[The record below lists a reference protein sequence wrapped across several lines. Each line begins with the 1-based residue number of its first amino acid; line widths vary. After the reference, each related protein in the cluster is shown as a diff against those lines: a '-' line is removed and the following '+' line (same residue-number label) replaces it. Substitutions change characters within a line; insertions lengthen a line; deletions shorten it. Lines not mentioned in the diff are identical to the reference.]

1 MAVMGDPQSLILSP
15 TLELRMR
22 PLLFLA
28 TKILSTTVAFAAF
41 AQAPAAP
48 PHNIVLFVADGLRF
62 RMVDDRTAPT
72 MAAIAREGVSL
83 RNSHALFPTF
93 TTANASGLATGHMLG
108 DTGDFSNTIYTGFEV
123 PSAGNSSTPFLE
135 NDAVLGEVDAHFSG
149 NYLDEATI
157 LKLARDKGYSTAA
170 IGKLGPALI
179 FDSTERSGGQ
189 TILFDDATGTP
200 KGIPL
205 SAEVTQ
211 RLQAVN
217 LPAAAP
223 SRGANGAPGN
233 VSTPGTI
240 TANVVQQD
248 YFAAVATRVV
258 LPMFKERNKPFLLV
272 FWSRDPDGTQH
283 NQGDSLNVLVPGING
298 PTSLAAI
305 GNADDDL
312 ARIRSALSELGLLE
326 STNIIVAS
334 DHGFSTIS
342 KESQTSSTVATRF
355 SDTLPGHL
363 PFGFVALD
371 LSHAL
376 NLPLID
382 PDDDYKVIGAGQHTK
397 NGNGLIGGDRTKP
410 QIVVAANGGSDLIYI
425 PDGDA
430 ATAKRVIDF
439 LLTQDYVSGIF
450 VDSKLGKLP
459 GTLSLDDIALE
470 GAAITPHPAIAI
482 SFRSFDTV
490 CGEPVLCTVEVAD
503 TALQQGQGMH
513 GSFGRADTWNF
524 MAMQGPDF
532 KSQFV
537 DPAPASNADLGRTIA
552 HLMQLDVKDKG
563 KLTGRVL
570 SETLPNGAVPAVTSR
585 VLVSDPAPNGL
596 ATVVNM
602 QMVGEIRYYD
612 AAGFSGRTVGLS
624 STILPA
630 ATQ

>member
-1 MAVMGDPQSLILSP
+1 
-15 TLELRMR
+15 MR
-22 PLLFLA
+22 PLLSLA
-28 TKILSTTVAFAAF
+28 TTILSTTFAFAAF

-48 PHNIVLFVADGLRF
+48 PRNVVLFVADGLRF
-62 RMVDDRTAPT
+62 RMVDELTAPT

-93 TTANASGLATGHMLG
+93 TTANASGMATGHMLG

-123 PSAGNSSTPFLE
+123 PSAGGSVTPFLE
-135 NDAVLGEVDAHFSG
+135 NDAVLGDVDEHFSG

-157 LKLARDKGYSTAA
+157 LKLARDKGYSTAS
-170 IGKLGPALI
+170 IGKLGPTLI
-179 FDSTERSGGQ
+179 FDSTERSGAQ
-189 TILFDDATGTP
+189 TILIDDATGTP

-217 LPAAAP
+217 LPLAAP
-223 SRGANGAPGN
+223 SRGANGAAGN
-233 VSTPGTI
+233 VSTPGT
-240 TANVVQQD
+240 TNANVVQQD
-248 YFAAVATRVV
+248 YFAAATTRVV

-305 GNADDDL
+305 RNADDNL
-312 ARIRSALSELGLLE
+312 ARIRFALSELGLLE
-326 STNIIVAS
+326 STNIIVTA

-355 SDTLPGHL
+355 SDALPGHL

-371 LSHAL
+371 LAHAL
-376 NLPLID
+376 NLPLTD
-382 PDDDYKVIGAGQHTK
+382 PDDGYKIIGEGQHTK
-397 NGNGLIGGDRTKP
+397 NGNGLIGADRNNP
-410 QIVVAANGGSDLIYI
+410 RIVVAANGGSDLIYI
-425 PDGDA
+425 PDGDTT
-430 ATAKRVIDF
+430 TAKRVVDT

-450 VDSKLGKLP
+450 VDSRLGKFP

-470 GAAITPHPAIAI
+470 GAAITPRPAIAI

-490 CGEPVLCTVEVAD
+490 CGEPVLCAVEVAD

-513 GSFGRADTWNF
+513 GSFSRADTWNF

-552 HLMQLDVKDKG
+552 QLMQLEFKDQG
-563 KLTGRVL
+563 KLVGRVL

-602 QMVGEIRYYD
+602 QMVGEIRYFD
-612 AAGFSGRTVGLS
+612 AAGFAGRTVGLS
-624 STILPA
+624 STVLPA

>member
-1 MAVMGDPQSLILSP
+1 
-15 TLELRMR
+15 MR
-22 PLLFLA
+22 LLLFLA
-28 TKILSTTVAFAAF
+28 TNILSATFAFAAF
-41 AQAPAAP
+41 AQGPSAP
-48 PHNIVLFVADGLRF
+48 PRNVVLFVADGLRF

-72 MAAIAREGVSL
+72 MAAIAREGVTL

-93 TTANASGLATGHMLG
+93 TTANASGMATGHMLG

-123 PSAGNSSTPFLE
+123 PSAGNSVTPFLE

-157 LKLARDKGYSTAA
+157 LKLARDKGYSTAS

-179 FDSTERSGGQ
+179 FDSTERSGET
-189 TILFDDATGTP
+189 TILIDDATGTP

-211 RLQAVN
+211 RLQALN
-217 LPAAAP
+217 LPLAAP
-223 SRGANGAPGN
+223 SRGVNGAAGN
-233 VSTPGTI
+233 VSTPGT
-240 TANVVQQD
+240 TSANVVQQD
-248 YFAAVATRVV
+248 YFAAAATRVV

-272 FWSRDPDGTQH
+272 FWSRDPDGSQH

-298 PTSLAAI
+298 PKSLAAI
-305 GNADDDL
+305 RNADDNL
-312 ARIRSALSELGLLE
+312 ARLRSALSELGLLE
-326 STNIIVAS
+326 STNIIVTS

-355 SDTLPGHL
+355 PDTLPGHL

-371 LSHAL
+371 LSRAL
-376 NLPLID
+376 GLPLID
-382 PDDDYKVIGAGQHTK
+382 PDDGYKIVGEGQHSK
-397 NGNGLIGGDRTKP
+397 NGNGLIGGDRNNP
-410 QIVVAANGGSDLIYI
+410 RIVVAANGGSDLIYI
-425 PDGDA
+425 PDGDT
-430 ATAKRVIDF
+430 ATAKRVIDT

-450 VDSKLGKLP
+450 VDSRLGKFP
-459 GTLSLDDIALE
+459 GTLTLDDIALE
-470 GAAITPHPAIAI
+470 GAAVTPHPAIAI

-513 GSFGRADTWNF
+513 GSFSRADTWNF
-524 MAMQGPDF
+524 MAMHGPDF

-552 HLMQLDVKDKG
+552 HLMQLDFKDNG
-563 KLTGRVL
+563 KLVGRVL
-570 SETLPNGAVPAVTSR
+570 SEVLPNGAVPAVTSR

-602 QMVGEIRYYD
+602 QVVGDTRYFD
-612 AAGFSGRTVGLS
+612 AAGFPGHTVGLS